1 MSSKRMLLRGIALLL
16 AGTGLAAGA
25 DIRGTIYI
33 ERELTHHNVTASAG
47 LYQRGVAVKLG
58 ADADLDPI
66 SFERS
71 HVAVYIE
78 AGPGLP
84 ANAVQKASIEQK
96 DRRFAPDLVVIPAG
110 STVAFPNFDPVFHN
124 VFSLSKAKGFDLGN
138 YPKGQ
143 SRTVTFK
150 SAGIVAVYCHLHP
163 NMAATI
169 VVTPTQWATRVDRDG
184 DFKLE
189 NVPPGTYTVVAWHK
203 AAGTFKKTVT
213 IGEGRDAEVR
223 FTLPY
228 VDPPKA
234 DSSQHK

>member
-1 MSSKRMLLRGIALLL
+1 MFRKSISLRGIAILL
-16 AGTGLAAGA
+16 AGTAFAAGA
-25 DIRGTIYI
+25 DIRGTIHI
-33 ERELTHHNVTASAG
+33 ERELTHHNVTAPAG
-47 LYQRGVAVKLG
+47 IYQRGVAVKLG
-58 ADADLDPI
+58 EDPDTDAI

-78 AGPGLP
+78 SAGSVP
-84 ANAVQKASIEQK
+84 ADSLQKASIEQR

-110 STVAFPNFDPVFHN
+110 SSVAFPNFDPVFHN

-143 SRTVTFK
+143 SRTVTFQ

-169 VVTPTQWATRVDRDG
+169 VVAPTRWATRADRDG
-184 DFKLE
+184 EFTLE

-203 AAGTFKKTVT
+203 VAGTFKKTVT
-213 IGEGRDAEVR
+213 IGEGQDVEVR

-228 VDPPKA
+228 VEPPKENGA
-234 DSSQHK
+234 HHK